1 MNTEEINPH
10 LTAKIVVSYVRHQR
24 LGPDQLSDLI
34 TSVHRAIGQ
43 LGQPPEPDEVL
54 TPAVTVRRSVHREYV
69 VCLDCGYRGKTLTR
83 HIAMRHGLSGD
94 EYRQRWGLRS
104 NHPLTAPAYS
114 EHRSTM
120 AKALGFGRKST
131 TEVDPA
137 PTPAA
142 SSPLDAAGHPK
153 ARRTRRSRPAS
164 KSEGVATKKA
174 ARPTPARKRQSRAR
188 SRRHPVSGR
197 A

>member
-1 MNTEEINPH
+1 MNTEETNPH

-34 TSVHRAIGQ
+34 TSVRRAIGQ
-43 LGQPPEPDEVL
+43 LGQPPEPEEVL
-54 TPAVTVRRSVHREYV
+54 TPAVSVRRSVRQDYV
-69 VCLDCGYRGKTLTR
+69 VCLGCGYRGKTLTR
-83 HIAMRHGLSGD
+83 HIAMRHSLSGD

-104 NHPLTAPAYS
+104 NHPLTASAYS

-137 PTPAA
+137 PTPAV
-142 SSPLDAAGHPK
+142 SSPVDASANPK
-153 ARRTRRSRPAS
+153 VGRTRRSRPAS
-164 KSEGVATKKA
+164 KSEAVATKKA

>member
-1 MNTEEINPH
+1 MRLP
-10 LTAKIVVSYVRHQR
+10 TAIAPRSTIGSPLRTKS
-24 LGPDQLSDLI
+24 GM
-34 TSVHRAIGQ
+34 HR
-43 LGQPPEPDEVL
+43 D
-54 TPAVTVRRSVHREYV
+54 YV

-142 SSPLDAAGHPK
+142 AANPK
-153 ARRTRRSRPAS
+153 ARRTPRSRPAS
-164 KSEGVATKKA
+164 KSEGVATKMA
-174 ARPTPARKRQSRAR
+174 SRPTPARKRHSRDR

>member
-34 TSVHRAIGQ
+34 TSVRRAIGQ
-43 LGQPPEPDEVL
+43 LGQPPEPEEVL
-54 TPAVTVRRSVHREYV
+54 TPAVSVRRSVRQDYV
-69 VCLDCGYRGKTLTR
+69 VCLGCGYRGKTLTR
-83 HIAMRHGLSGD
+83 HIAMRHRLSGD

-104 NHPLTAPAYS
+104 NHPLTASAYS

-142 SSPLDAAGHPK
+142 AANPK
-153 ARRTRRSRPAS
+153 ARRTPRSRPAS
-164 KSEGVATKKA
+164 KSEGVATKMA
-174 ARPTPARKRQSRAR
+174 SRPTPARKRQSRAR

>member
-34 TSVHRAIGQ
+34 TSVRRAIGQ
-43 LGQPPEPDEVL
+43 LGQPPEPEEVL
-54 TPAVTVRRSVHREYV
+54 TPAVSVRRSVRQDYV
-69 VCLDCGYRGKTLTR
+69 VCLGCGYRGKTLTR
-83 HIAMRHGLSGD
+83 HIAMRHSLSGD

-104 NHPLTAPAYS
+104 NHPLTASAYS

-137 PTPAA
+137 PTPAI
-142 SSPLDAAGHPK
+142 SSPVDASANPK
-153 ARRTRRSRPAS
+153 VRRTRRSRPAS
-164 KSEGVATKKA
+164 KSEAVATKKA

>member
-1 MNTEEINPH
+1 MRWFREYRT
-10 LTAKIVVSYVRHQR
+10 
-24 LGPDQLSDLI
+24 DQSTSNGENCRELRAAPAVGVGSTSDLI
-34 TSVHRAIGQ
+34 TSVHQAIGQ
-43 LGQPPEPDEVL
+43 LRQPPEPEEVL
-54 TPAVTVRRSVHREYV
+54 TPAVSVHRSVHRDYV
-69 VCLDCGYRGKTLTR
+69 TCLDCGYRGKTITR
-83 HIAMRHGLSGD
+83 HIATRHGLSRD

-104 NHPLTAPAYS
+104 SHRLTARAYS
-114 EHRSTM
+114 EYRSTM

-142 SSPLDAAGHPK
+142 AANPK
-153 ARRTRRSRPAS
+153 ARRTPRSRPAS
-164 KSEGVATKKA
+164 KSEGVATKMA
-174 ARPTPARKRQSRAR
+174 SRPTPARKRHSRDR